1 MLSFNK
7 ALAFFATTLVCSMA
21 DPIREPARLR
31 LNADLLKTVFHS
43 GDQRILDVF
52 TDLQLQP
59 EAQLEELTGSLMTV
73 EGVDAETYDFDLYLN
88 DPDKQFLGFGG

>member
-1 MLSFNK
+1 MSFTK
-7 ALAFFATTLVCSMA
+7 ALAFFATTLVCSRA

-31 LNADLLKTVFHS
+31 LNADLLRTVFHS

-52 TDLQLQP
+52 SDLELQP
-59 EAQLEELTGSLMTV
+59 EAQLEEITGSLTTI
-73 EGVDAETYDFDLYLN
+73 EGVDPEKYDFDLYLN

>member
-1 MLSFNK
+1 MFSFTK

-31 LNADLLKTVFHS
+31 LNAELLKTVFNS

-52 TDLQLQP
+52 TDL
-59 EAQLEELTGSLMTV
+59 
-73 EGVDAETYDFDLYLN
+73 
-88 DPDKQFLGFGG
+88 